1 MLKRIE
7 QHVLVI
13 DDNQAVG
20 EEVCEALAIKGWVGS
35 YASTLDQA
43 RERLAAE
50 DAPRIVIVDYHMP
63 SLNGIEVIEALQSEA
78 TGRLAFIM
86 LTGDDTQATAI
97 SAVKAQVFDFLR
109 KPVVGHAVA
118 DAVSRAA
125 EHLSRLLEADNE
137 SDALKSEAAALKL
150 RINGI
155 SEMLRHREIMLQR
168 LLLRD
173 RSALDTDE
181 RNGAQL
187 ERIDTAPLECIPVDI
202 STLMQCMLPAIQK
215 LSGKRQVQLK
225 TRVPANLPFLYGD
238 RRRIGRALGDLS
250 AVLINDLS
258 KGDQLTILAMKDEKE
273 LVVSFK
279 IKSPLSAKKY
289 YRSFTSDLSDMVNR
303 LEDNNDTAEEKLLAT
318 RLVVHLHGG
327 RLMLTDNS
335 DSELSLRIFFP
346 LPSSGTSH

>member
-1 MLKRIE
+1 MLG
-7 QHVLVI
+7 QVGHNVLVI
-13 DDNQAVG
+13 DDNQSVG

-35 YASTLDQA
+35 YAGTIDQA
-43 RERLAAE
+43 RERLAAG

-63 SLNGIEVIEALQSEA
+63 GLNGLEVIETLQQEA
-78 TGRLAFIM
+78 TGRIAFIM
-86 LTGDDTQATAI
+86 LTGDDTQETAI
-97 SAVKAQVFDFLR
+97 GAVKAQAFDFLR
-109 KPVVGHAVA
+109 KPVVGHVIA
-118 DAVSRAA
+118 DAVTRAA
-125 EHLSRLLEADNE
+125 EHLARLMDSDNE
-137 SDALKSEAAALKL
+137 TDTLKSEAAALKS

-155 SEMLRHREIMLQR
+155 SEMLRHRENMLQR

-173 RSALDTDE
+173 RSALDAEE
-181 RNGAQL
+181 RDPASL

-215 LSGKRQVQLK
+215 LSGKRQIQLK
-225 TRVPANLPFLYGD
+225 TRVPTNLPFLYGD

-289 YRSFTSDLSDMVNR
+289 YRTFTSDLSAMLSGLQDGG
-303 LEDNNDTAEEKLLAT
+303 DTAEEKLLAT
-318 RLVVHLHGG
+318 RLVVHLHRG
-327 RLMLTDNS
+327 RLMLDDNS
-335 DSELSLRIFFP
+335 DSELSVRIFFP
-346 LPSSGTSH
+346 LPNSEDAD